1 MLSDKRKPFK
11 TGQSKGV
18 TLPASMQI
26 NDEGISMAASDRL
39 ILMDTTGEVPEA
51 KLLQFFMQYVD
62 QTFQNWWQAEKQ
74 ASKRPGGFRVMQ
86 AGAPAPAKAVK
97 PPEPTVVR
105 PETNITP
112 VVCPRCAGQISWNL
126 DQGPELDQHVLLVRD
141 NDPFPKVADL
151 AVGHYEN
158 RVAVLLG

>member
-1 MLSDKRKPFK
+1 MLSDRRKPFA
-11 TGQSKGV
+11 TGQSKGI

-26 NDEGISMAASDRL
+26 NDKGISMAASDRL

-51 KLLQFFMQYVD
+51 KLLQFFMQYVAPA
-62 QTFQNWWQAEKQ
+62 FPNWWQAEKQ

-105 PETNITP
+105 PAMRIQP

-126 DQGPELDQHVLLVRD
+126 DQGLEGFCPYCGLFLRLTPTQEV
-141 NDPFPKVADL
+141 
-151 AVGHYEN
+151 
-158 RVAVLLG
+158 